1 MRCAASGEL
10 QTPKALPLTAL
21 GVLPVGKL
29 KIGKIPIDRSR
40 GNCYTYNARYVY
52 IVIKQKV

>member
-10 QTPKALPLTAL
+10 QTPKALALTAL

-40 GNCYTYNARYVY
+40 GNCYTYNARYIY